1 MKSVL
6 IDIID
11 ENVAVK
17 VGELIEQIA
26 QQRSDEED
34 IKDIL
39 LTFFW
44 VPTYTLLK
52 HTNNLEA
59 TIASLNHILT
69 ITYESFKEENLNQ

>member
-1 MKSVL
+1 MKSTL
-6 IDIID
+6 RDIID
-11 ENVAVK
+11 ENVAAK
-17 VGELIEQIA
+17 VSELIEQIA
-26 QQRSDEED
+26 QPRSDEED

-44 VPTYTLLK
+44 VPTYALFK

-59 TIASLNHILT
+59 TLSSLNYIIK